1 MRDQSVIVRDPIP
14 INLWQAISDIMSK
27 HIQELSQAEASSAS
41 DSESDNGV
49 SIPGAE
55 NSDFFTSD
63 EDESLILSTDG
74 KKNIS
79 TISDHKGIET
89 NISLEFLQSELKKSR
104 KEIDELREV
113 TEKQRLQLSGGHG
126 IGRDKHWTRN
136 VGQWVKLELF
146 PKVKF
151 IKGDI
156 ELDERGPTSL
166 ALSFRAHFPS
176 LFMGTEKDFES
187 IWQTYKN
194 DINKVMSE
202 KRNAVVTTLKHA
214 FASK

>member
-1 MRDQSVIVRDPIP
+1 MPY
-14 INLWQAISDIMSK
+14 
-27 HIQELSQAEASSAS
+27 
-41 DSESDNGV
+41 
-49 SIPGAE
+49 
-55 NSDFFTSD
+55 
-63 EDESLILSTDG
+63 
-74 KKNIS
+74 
-79 TISDHKGIET
+79 
-89 NISLEFLQSELKKSR
+89 
-104 KEIDELREV
+104 
-113 TEKQRLQLSGGHG
+113 HG

-151 IKGDI
+151 ITGGI

-176 LFMGTEKDFES
+176 LFMGTDKDFES

-202 KRNAVVTTLKHA
+202 KRNSVFTTLKHA